1 MSIILFVFQG
11 VTQSG
16 HRETTPVHAP
26 YPSLKLRGYKKS
38 MVFEKDRKTE
48 QNP

>member
-11 VTQSG
+11 VTQAG
-16 HRETTPVHAP
+16 YRETAPVDAP
-26 YPSLKLRGYKKS
+26 YPSLKLRGYKKR

-48 QNP
+48 QKP